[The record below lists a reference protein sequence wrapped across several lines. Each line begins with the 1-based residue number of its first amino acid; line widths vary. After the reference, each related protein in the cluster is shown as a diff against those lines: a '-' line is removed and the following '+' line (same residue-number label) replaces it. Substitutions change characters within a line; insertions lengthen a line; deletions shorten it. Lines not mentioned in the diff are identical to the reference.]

1 MVIGKDFCWTTKEVS
16 MVTLPTEII
25 EALGDPGTARV
36 LTTTCKDGTPHAA
49 IADWLVAPDP
59 NTLAY
64 LEPFELSRTS
74 ANLLHH
80 LWDKRRI
87 SIALL
92 NADRQIRCEISGT
105 VTRIVSEG
113 PLWDQLLRK
122 AWNEIPDVNP
132 SGLWLITPEKVTD
145 QSYPAELAEMGERRQ
160 NFTLW
165 WSYMGEHERS

>member
-1 MVIGKDFCWTTKEVS
+1 MA
-16 MVTLPTEII
+16 TLSAEII
-25 EALGDPGTARV
+25 EALGDPNTARV
-36 LTTTCKDGTPHAA
+36 LTTTHRDGIPHAVF
-49 IADWLVAPDP
+49 ADWLVAPDP

-80 LWDKRRI
+80 LWDKSRV

-92 NADRQIRCEISGT
+92 NADRQIRCEISCT
-105 VTRIVSEG
+105 VKRIVSEG
-113 PLWDQLLRK
+113 PLWDQLLRR
-122 AWNEIPDVNP
+122 AWNAVPDVNP

-145 QSYPAELAEMGERRQ
+145 QSYPAALAEMGERRE

-165 WSYMGEHERS
+165 WSYMGEHEPAPEGS